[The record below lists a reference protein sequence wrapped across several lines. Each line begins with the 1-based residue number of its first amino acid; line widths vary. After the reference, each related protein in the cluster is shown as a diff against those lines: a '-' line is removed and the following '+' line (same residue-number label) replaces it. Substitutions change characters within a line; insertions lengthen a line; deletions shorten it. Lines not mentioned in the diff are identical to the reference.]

1 MKDETINAFEEENE
15 IEDTI
20 ENPETDPTEED
31 LINLEEEILTEESE
45 EDTNGEDFYT
55 TDSFKSYLMDI
66 SEYPLLSADEE
77 IGLAKM
83 IRDGGENA
91 KEAKNTL
98 TNANLRL
105 VVSYAKKYRN
115 RGMSFLDLIQEG
127 NIGLIKAVEKLD
139 YRMGYKFSTY
149 ATWWIRQAITRAIA
163 DNGRTIRLPVH
174 LNDSLSR
181 LKRAEHE
188 LTYKLNRS
196 PNETEL
202 SKYLGISVQRLRD
215 LYALSQDTVS
225 YDTPIGEDGDS
236 EMVDMLEGDP
246 DANPVE
252 QVSTIMLHEDLES
265 LMQILTPREKEIICM
280 RFGFYDGRIQTLEE
294 IGSKM
299 GVTRE
304 RIRQLESKALNKMRR
319 PGRRVKLLDY
329 Q

>member
-55 TDSFKSYLMDI
+55 TDSFKSYLMDL

-115 RGMSFLDLIQEG
+115 RGMSFLD
-127 NIGLIKAVEKLD
+127 
-139 YRMGYKFSTY
+139 
-149 ATWWIRQAITRAIA
+149 
-163 DNGRTIRLPVH
+163 
-174 LNDSLSR
+174 
-181 LKRAEHE
+181 
-188 LTYKLNRS
+188 
-196 PNETEL
+196 
-202 SKYLGISVQRLRD
+202 
-215 LYALSQDTVS
+215 
-225 YDTPIGEDGDS
+225 
-236 EMVDMLEGDP
+236 
-246 DANPVE
+246 
-252 QVSTIMLHEDLES
+252 
-265 LMQILTPREKEIICM
+265 
-280 RFGFYDGRIQTLEE
+280 GRIQTLEE

>member
-20 ENPETDPTEED
+20 ENPETDPTEEG

-45 EDTNGEDFYT
+45 EDINGEDFYT

-83 IRDGGENA
+83 IR
-91 KEAKNTL
+91 
-98 TNANLRL
+98 
-105 VVSYAKKYRN
+105 N

-127 NIGLIKAVEKLD
+127 NVGLIKAVEKFD

-280 RFGFYDGRIQTLEE
+280 RFGFYDGMIQTLEE

-304 RIRQLESKALNKMRR
+304 RIRQIESKALNKMRR